1 MSLITNTNTNTN
13 TNNNKY
19 SNSSLMNSPLHATTT
34 SSSLYVKNN
43 IKQLIT
49 LPFSLLSTDKNIK
62 NLLHKVISKKIEG
75 KCIVEG
81 FVKPE
86 STRLLQYSFGVVSGK
101 NIQFDVLFECLICN
115 PCENNNIQCIAK
127 NITQAG
133 IRAVSYDEPSPVVIY
148 ISRDHHN
155 SNSYFLSINEGDNIN
170 IKVIGKRYE
179 LNDTYVSVIGE
190 LIEKKEKKR
199 FKKNPRLIVIDDEKS
214 PISDIDI
221 NDNM

>member
-1 MSLITNTNTNTN
+1 MISSNSLNVTLQ
-13 TNNNKY
+13 NNKY
-19 SNSSLMNSPLHATTT
+19 NNLTLNVVDRNKEKNTND
-34 SSSLYVKNN
+34 LY
-43 IKQLIT
+43 IKQIIKTDITVPFITINNTKNMNELIY
-49 LPFSLLSTDKNIK
+49 KI
-62 NLLHKVISKKIEG
+62 ISKKIEG

-115 PCENNNIQCIAK
+115 PCENNNIKCIAK

-133 IRAVSYDEPSPVVIY
+133 IRAVSYDDPSPVVIY

-179 LNDTYVSVIGE
+179 LNDTYVFKINIPSDLTYNPTVGSSDTGHVANKWWH
-190 LIEKKEKKR
+190 LHKHR
-199 FKKNPRLIVIDDEKS
+199 FQR
-214 PISDIDI
+214 
-221 NDNM
+221 